1 MSSAFL
7 KGMLHG
13 RAGSEN
19 PPLWE
24 NEQSWMS
31 STKLL
36 WEGVRRRSRDAFEH
50 QTALGRGEKEEQERW
65 AMVTW
70 TLTLCF
76 VAFQPWSFRVWTGA
90 VPSSG
95 PSQECGMG

>member
-7 KGMLHG
+7 KEMLHG
-13 RAGSEN
+13 QAGSED
-19 PPLWE
+19 PPLWG
-24 NEQSWMS
+24 NEQSWTS

-36 WEGVRRRSRDAFEH
+36 WEGCR
-50 QTALGRGEKEEQERW
+50 EEQEGR
-65 AMVTW
+65 AMLTW

-95 PSQECGMG
+95 PGQDRGMGSKMLGVSCSCP